1 VPSTTWEEFLGTYRR
16 YRELPV
22 WEEPLAVPNN
32 RGLLSRGVIRAL
44 RERRLQAAVQVEAAM
59 ARLREDAAWP
69 AAPGE
74 VTQAA
79 VDRLLGGRRLSREA
93 RRHLWEALILDRD
106 GYRCRHC
113 GRSAWSV
120 WQDEGRRRS
129 IQLEVEPVRP
139 SVRVGDRP
147 SLEDTAT
154 ACATC
159 RRIKRAL
166 PRDPFLDEL
175 CSLARAVA
183 ERYAPVA
190 PKRQGRAA
198 DRTGPA

>member
-1 VPSTTWEEFLGTYRR
+1 
-16 YRELPV
+16 
-22 WEEPLAVPNN
+22 
-32 RGLLSRGVIRAL
+32 
-44 RERRLQAAVQVEAAM
+44 
-59 ARLREDAAWP
+59 
-69 AAPGE
+69 
-74 VTQAA
+74 VTQAV

-93 RRHLWEALILDRD
+93 RRHLWEALVLDRD

-120 WQDEGRRRS
+120 WQEEGRRRS

-147 SLEDTAT
+147 GLADAAT

-175 CSLARAVA
+175 RSLARAVT
-183 ERYAPVA
+183 ERYAPA
-190 PKRQGRAA
+190 AARGQGRAA
-198 DRTGPA
+198 DRTGPARGGGGRP